1 MNIKKSTISRRKFL
15 GTAAAAAA
23 VSVVPFNFSCSS
35 GTQSNKPNSKV
46 NGVQLGLT
54 TYSYRSI
61 PHGLEEV
68 LEYILKAGVNA
79 VEMRSVLEEGLGIP
93 SGPPR
98 APRGGPELTDE
109 ERAER
114 TKAAEALREEQRQWR
129 LSLPMEK
136 YADIRKMY
144 NDAGVDIHIAKFA
157 PAGWSDEEIDYAYE
171 ATKVLGAYGITNE
184 AGEEACK
191 RLGPFAEK
199 HNSLAIYHT
208 HGQFGQA
215 GFDLDTLL
223 GYSPANRLNLDVGH
237 YWGATG
243 LHPNDII
250 IKYHDKI
257 PMLHMKDKTGPN
269 DTPANTNKPWGQGTT
284 PIADVL
290 LLLKEEKWPI
300 DVFVELEY
308 PIESYSDPVKEVTKC
323 IEYMRCIL
331 E

>member
-1 MNIKKSTISRRKFL
+1 MKKSTFSRRKFL
-15 GTAAAAAA
+15 GTTVAAAAG
-23 VSVVPFNFSCSS
+23 VTVVPFNYSF
-35 GTQSNKPNSKV
+35 TNRTKKPNSKV

-68 LEYILKAGVNA
+68 LEYVLKAGVNA
-79 VEMRSVLEEGLGIP
+79 LEMRSVLEEGLGIP
-93 SGPPR
+93 A
-98 APRGGPELTDE
+98 APRRSRRGAELTDKE
-109 ERAER
+109 KAER
-114 TKAAEALREEQRQWR
+114 VAASEAAREEQRKWR
-129 LSLPMEK
+129 LALPMQK
-136 YADIRKMY
+136 YADVRKMY
-144 NDAGVDIHIAKFA
+144 NNAGVDLHIAKFA
-157 PAGWSDEEIDYAYE
+157 PANWSDEEIDYAYK

-191 RLGPFAEK
+191 RLGKFAEK

-208 HGQFGQA
+208 HGQFGEH

-237 YWGATG
+237 YYGATG
-243 LHPNDII
+243 KHPNDII
-250 IKYHDKI
+250 TKYHDQI
-257 PMLHMKDKTGPN
+257 PMIHVKDKTGPN
-269 DTPANTNKPWGQGTT
+269 HETPNANKPFGQGET

-308 PIESYSDPVKEVTKC
+308 KIESDSDPVKEVIKC
-323 IEYMRCIL
+323 IEYMRNIL